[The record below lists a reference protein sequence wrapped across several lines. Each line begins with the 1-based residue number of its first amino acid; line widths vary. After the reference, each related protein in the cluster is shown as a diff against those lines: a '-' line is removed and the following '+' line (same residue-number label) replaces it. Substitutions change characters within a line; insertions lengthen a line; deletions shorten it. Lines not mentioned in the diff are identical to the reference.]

1 MKAVNSIAFAKLI
14 ILSTTMVSCLS
25 AQSQENV
32 SGGFSGVEEVIVT
45 ATKRSE
51 SKQDIPIAI
60 SVVGSEEI
68 TNSSSNNIKDIV
80 ALIPNMTFEAGNN
93 SATADISIRGI
104 YNQVQAGAIGYESGL
119 SVYVDGVSTGNQ
131 FNANQNLGEIER
143 VEVLRGPQ
151 GTLFGKNSIAGAI
164 NIITKKPTDEFA
176 GRASFEL
183 GDRSL
188 QHFQGNL
195 NIPLS
200 DDLSLRISMGDRSK
214 DGFVDNITL
223 GEEDYA
229 GTIDETSGRIQVRW
243 TPSDNT
249 TIDLSSDYLEVDLI
263 DYVYEYI
270 EGSEQYAGMPPA
282 GSPMTAMSFD
292 GVKYTQANGF
302 ANTTS
307 KELSGTSLSIEHTL
321 GNGFT
326 ITSLTG
332 MRDDEMTFQADID
345 GQPMTFMDGV
355 FPMTSEQI
363 TQELRIA
370 SPADGAYD
378 FVAGLYYFDSEQ
390 HSYQNLTIGQAFAA
404 GLDQMFPEPMRGF
417 LGGYTAEQ
425 HMQVDTQSIAAFAHV
440 NYHISDDLIAFMGLR
455 YTDETKAYTAF
466 PCVSDSPLNMPCN
479 VFAGQ
484 GVSERTEAAD
494 KLTTSEPSW
503 TVGLRRNIDEDSML
517 YGTVSQ
523 GIKTAAFNSLYSQDP
538 AISLA
543 AGTLV
548 ADAEF
553 VTSYEIGYKS
563 RLMDDRIE
571 INLAAFYMDYEDMQ
585 VSTTDMT
592 AAVPLLQLSNAA
604 AATSQG
610 FEVELRAM
618 PTENL
623 LIIAGLGVVDA
634 TYDEYTGVTDNK
646 LDTLVDA
653 SGNTIPL
660 AADITFNG
668 AIQYTRPLA
677 GGTLISRLDGSY
689 IDSRY
694 AVAGVVN
701 SNDQLLD
708 SQMLF
713 NVRLG
718 YRLNDSNTAISLW
731 VKNLTDDNSLTY
743 KDYGGQNFGAP
754 GIHGMHIHP
763 RSYGASVD
771 YSF

>member
-1 MKAVNSIAFAKLI
+1 MNQSKSCSKLCLWFAGVGSTLGIIGTPAKADVGQG
-14 ILSTTMVSCLS
+14 M
-25 AQSQENV
+25 
-32 SGGFSGVEEVIVT
+32 EEVIVT
-45 ATKRSE
+45 ATKRAE

-60 SVVGSEEI
+60 SVLGSEEI
-68 TNSSSNNIKDIV
+68 TNSNANNIKDIV
-80 ALIPNMTFEAGNN
+80 GLIPNMTFEAGNN

-164 NIITKKPTDEFA
+164 NIITKKPTNELA
-176 GRASFEL
+176 GRVSVEL

-188 QHFQGNL
+188 EHFQGNL
-195 NIPLS
+195 NIPFN
-200 DDLSLRISMGDRSK
+200 DELSLRISIGDRGK
-214 DGFVDNITL
+214 DGFVDNTTL
-223 GEEDYA
+223 GKGDYA
-229 GTIDETSGRIQVRW
+229 GAIDETSGRVQIRW

-249 TIDLSSDYLEVDLI
+249 TIDLASDYLEVDLI

-282 GSPMTAMSFD
+282 GSPLTAMSFD

-307 KELSGTSLSIEHTL
+307 KELFGSSLSIEHTL

-345 GQPMTFMDGV
+345 GQSMTWMDGV

-370 SPADGAYD
+370 SPTDGAYD

-390 HSYQNLTIGQAFAA
+390 HSYQNLTVGQMFAA
-404 GLDQMFPEPMRGF
+404 GLDQMFPEFMRGF
-417 LGGYTAEQ
+417 LGGYTAGQ
-425 HMQVDTQSIAAFAHV
+425 HMQVDTQSVAAFAHV
-440 NYHISDDLIAFMGLR
+440 NYHISDDLTAFVGLR
-455 YTDETKAYTAF
+455 YTDETKKYTAF
-466 PCVSDSPLNMPCN
+466 PCVSDSPMNMPCN
-479 VFAGQ
+479 VFAPM
-484 GVSERTEAAD
+484 GVTEITRAAD
-494 KLTTSEPSW
+494 ELTTSEPSW
-503 TVGLRRNIDEDSML
+503 TVGIRRNVNEDSML
-517 YGTVSQ
+517 YGSVSR
-523 GIKTAAFNSLYSQDP
+523 GIKTAAFNSSYSQDP
-538 AISLA
+538 AVSLA

-563 RLMDDRIE
+563 RLMDGRME
-571 INLAAFYMDYEDMQ
+571 LNLAAFYMDYEDMQ
-585 VSTTDMT
+585 VSTTDNT

-610 FEVELRAM
+610 FEVELIAM
-618 PTENL
+618 PTEYL
-623 LIIAGLGVVDA
+623 MIIAGLGIVDA
-634 TYDEYTGVTDNK
+634 SYDDYRGVTDNK
-646 LDTLVDA
+646 RGTLVDA

-660 AADITFNG
+660 AADVTFN
-668 AIQYTRPLA
+668 AALQYTLPVA
-677 GGTLISRLDGSY
+677 GGTLTSRIDGSY

-694 AVAGVVN
+694 AVSGVIN
-701 SNDQLLD
+701 SNDELLD

-713 NVRLG
+713 NARIG
-718 YRLNDSNTAISLW
+718 YRLNEANASVSLW
-731 VKNLTDDNSLTY
+731 VKNLTDDDSLTY
-743 KDYGGQNFGAP
+743 KNYGGQNFGAP
-754 GIHGMHIHP
+754 GIHGMYIHP
-763 RSYGASVD
+763 RSYGASVE